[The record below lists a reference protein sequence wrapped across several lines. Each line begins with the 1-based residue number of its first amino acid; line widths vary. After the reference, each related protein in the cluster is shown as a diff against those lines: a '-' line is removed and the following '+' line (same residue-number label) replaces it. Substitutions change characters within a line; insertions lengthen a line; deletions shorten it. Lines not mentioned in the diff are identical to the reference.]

1 MSQNELLF
9 AYLNL
14 GKFFGEVDGPILNTL
29 AFYKILRKIKI
40 YDYQATCLE
49 QIELSEPTFGSPAN
63 GLWTPFKMVT
73 SIFNWI
79 IGKYA
84 IYVYCKFQTL
94 LSLKGQIALTFM
106 RLELHSLWNPE
117 WSYAFP
123 DHQNSDFPKDFKV
136 VGDGPFTTQSK
147 PCDKETYLYELDET
161 LLDDGPIRG
170 ILRNCHDSDCERL
183 DDRNVKLLQIL
194 SVNGY
199 KEPLKAPFYGGRVKS
214 VFNLFKY

>member
-1 MSQNELLF
+1 MSCNCNIEVRKGEGISPIYVWSKKEVFTKKIPCHNELGKSIQFLSQNELLF

-84 IYVYCKFQTL
+84 IYVYCKFVK
-94 LSLKGQIALTFM
+94 LSL
-106 RLELHSLWNPE
+106 SL
-117 WSYAFP
+117 
-123 DHQNSDFPKDFKV
+123 
-136 VGDGPFTTQSK
+136 
-147 PCDKETYLYELDET
+147 
-161 LLDDGPIRG
+161 
-170 ILRNCHDSDCERL
+170 
-183 DDRNVKLLQIL
+183 
-194 SVNGY
+194 
-199 KEPLKAPFYGGRVKS
+199 
-214 VFNLFKY
+214 NL